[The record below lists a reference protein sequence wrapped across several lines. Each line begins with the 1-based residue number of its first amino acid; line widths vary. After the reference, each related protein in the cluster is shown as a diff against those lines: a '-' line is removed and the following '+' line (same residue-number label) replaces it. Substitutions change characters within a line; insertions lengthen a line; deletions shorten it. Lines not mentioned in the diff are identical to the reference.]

1 KLEPISPRAPINDH
15 SRLADSALTARSQ
28 TRGRPRALAA
38 LLLSLIRGGGVA
50 RNVWSGRA
58 RGNGSSSQPNGSYG
72 KK

>member
-38 LLLSLIRGGGVA
+38 LLLSLIRGGGLLGMYGAAGRGWLVA
-50 RNVWSGRA
+50 A
-58 RGNGSSSQPNGSYG
+58 Y
-72 KK
+72 